1 MAFSFLYIRY
11 EIECANEKTV
21 DLNIFDAYAILVS
34 VWICKA
40 ILCGTHTGFPANGA
54 ILQWRLFKQCNHS
67 LCQFEVDIEPILCQ
81 YNFLQFFYNFCP
93 EPDGTGGHTMESKK
107 LEKPRENGTFST
119 VQGVM
124 KPDEEGRRVFP
135 TMKPLDWQP
144 VVAQGNEQFL
154 RFFGSGFTP
163 ILPPLDELM
172 CRINPRYL
180 PHFV

>member
-21 DLNIFDAYAILVS
+21 DLNIFEAYAILVS

-40 ILCGTHTGFPANGA
+40 ILCGTHTGFTANGA

-124 KPDEEGRRVFP
+124 KPDEEDRGVFY
-135 TMKPLDWQP
+135 TMQEVYTNFGIVSWGDAYL
-144 VVAQGNEQFL
+144 L
-154 RFFGSGFTP
+154 RFSQRT
-163 ILPPLDELM
+163 LDSH
-172 CRINPRYL
+172 PYQ
-180 PHFV
+180 